1 MKPSLVIS
9 LHPVI
14 KAILIMRRPLFIYRL
29 PVTGMRLYIH
39 LFAVIHCFQLQVVSA
54 IFPAKCT
61 RARENRLPSFCAPL
75 ASRLFEI
82 SRTHA
87 QAHISLPPSPPPP
100 PPPPRLTSTIANA
113 KIIDLSRS
121 IIVLANESFF
131 RFTFAGTHLG

>member
-1 MKPSLVIS
+1 MPSLVIS

-29 PVTGMRLYIH
+29 PVSGMRLHIH

-82 SRTHA
+82 SGTHA
-87 QAHISLPPSPPPP
+87 QAHISL